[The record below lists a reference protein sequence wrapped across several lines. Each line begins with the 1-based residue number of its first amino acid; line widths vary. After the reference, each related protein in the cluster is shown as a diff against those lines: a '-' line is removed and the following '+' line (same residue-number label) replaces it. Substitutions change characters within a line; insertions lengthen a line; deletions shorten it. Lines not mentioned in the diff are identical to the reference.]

1 MLKIY
6 TKPNCPN
13 CLQLKN
19 VLINHNIPFEVIED
33 EKELMKVGSK
43 SRIMSAPILEINEK
57 YYNYQDFNN
66 FIEIFSQILLKNSKI
81 NA

>member
-6 TKPNCPN
+6 IKNNCPN
-13 CLQLKN
+13 CLGLKN
-19 VLINHNIPFEVIED
+19 VLTNYNISFEVIDD

-57 YYNYQDFNN
+57 YYSYQDFNN
-66 FIEIFSQILLKNSKI
+66 FIELFSEILLKNSK
-81 NA
+81 

>member
-6 TKPNCPN
+6 TKKDCSN

-19 VLINHNIPFEVIED
+19 VLNNLNIEFELIED

-43 SRIMSAPILEINEK
+43 SRIMSAPILEMNEK
-57 YYNYQDFNN
+57 YYSYQDFSN
-66 FIEIFSQILLKNSKI
+66 FFELFSEIILKNSK
-81 NA
+81 